1 MPKITRLGWTAY
13 LIAVAAIVLDQ
24 ISKAW
29 ILSTLGTL
37 PGASQPLVGPLHLTL
52 VQNFGMSF
60 GLLRG
65 MSWLLV
71 LFSAAV
77 VIGLSVWVR
86 KTTKPLMAAGI
97 GMIIG
102 GAFGNNLIDRIR
114 YSGTFSNNPIDGMRC
129 SGAFGHNLIDR
140 VRCGYVVD
148 FIDVSRLHFPW
159 VFNVADSAI
168 TVGVCLLLLDSFLS
182 EEKKIAHPDG
192 HGL

>member
-1 MPKITRLGWTAY
+1 MLKITRLGWTAY
-13 LIAVAAIVLDQ
+13 VIAIVAIVLDQ

-29 ILSTLGTL
+29 ILSTLGATQ
-37 PGASQPLVGPLHLTL
+37 GASQHLLGPLYLTM
-52 VQNFGMSF
+52 VHNYGMSF
-60 GLLRG
+60 GLFRG
-65 MSWLLV
+65 SDLARWMLT

-77 VIGLSVWVR
+77 VIGLALWAR
-86 KTTKPLMAAGI
+86 KATRPLMAGGI
-97 GMIIG
+97 GFIIG

-114 YSGTFSNNPIDGMRC
+114 Y
-129 SGAFGHNLIDR
+129 
-140 VRCGYVVD
+140 GYVVD
-148 FIDVSRLHFPW
+148 FIDVSRMHFPW